1 MKTQL
6 LLRIRVVVIVAV
18 TIVFAGQTNGQ
29 ETKELRKVTKSK
41 TSPGVFVF
49 QDDKTSDHQV
59 DVVKSNGNVFIVRK
73 QDSDDKTK
81 KDNQKI
87 RWEFKTDGDE
97 SKQNN
102 QKFHWEFKLEGDHHK
117 QQNKVV
123 RLRELDGKPG
133 QHVIVIQEQDGGLEK
148 RARRIQVGDTSEQSQ
163 GVWVEKGGV
172 EYQLLL
178 TDDKGN
184 IRKILREDK
193 PHSHDQKQDEHSQD
207 SLSDHD
213 HSGHQQEA
221 HEEHQHSGHDGHDD
235 FHLEGAE
242 EIHKVIARTLKEHGL
257 SLNDKNIDVRVEK
270 SDDGKTRIRI
280 TAQKN
285 GGNKRNVEKRIQM
298 RVEQDNGHLELHAPH
313 DGDQNHKIEIRTD
326 GDSKTE
332 RRRVEKR
339 TEIRRRTDLTSDDE
353 INVEVEI
360 SDERDTPRADR
371 PKPPTPP
378 KPPARRIVEDR
389 RKAGF
394 GPNPSNRPGP
404 RGQDRV
410 GPRNFDERL
419 KGMEKQL
426 ESLERKL
433 DILIR
438 NLESNRV
445 RSGQRG
451 TRNRGGS
458 DRRNE
463 DPDTKRDDNQRRA
476 R

>member
-29 ETKELRKVTKSK
+29 ETKELKKVPNTKA
-41 TSPGVFVF
+41 SPGVFVF
-49 QDDKTSDHQV
+49 QDDKTSGHQV

-81 KDNQKI
+81 NDNQKI

-102 QKFHWEFKLEGDHHK
+102 QKFHWEFKTDGDHHK

-133 QHVIVIQEQDGGLEK
+133 QHVIVIQEQDGGSAK
-148 RARRIQVGDTSEQSQ
+148 RARRIQVGDTSEQSR
-163 GVWVEKGGV
+163 GIWVEKGGV

-184 IRKILREDK
+184 IRKISRTEK
-193 PHSHDQKQDEHSQD
+193 SNSHDPDQDEHSQD
-207 SLSDHD
+207 SFSDHAHGD
-213 HSGHQQEA
+213 HEHEI
-221 HEEHQHSGHDGHDD
+221 HEEHQHAGHDGHDD
-235 FHLEGAE
+235 FHFEGAE
-242 EIHKVIARTLKEHGL
+242 EIHKMIARTLKKHGL
-257 SLNDKNIDVRVEK
+257 SLNGKNVDVQVEK
-270 SDDGKTRIRI
+270 SDDGKMRIRI
-280 TAQKN
+280 TGEKE
-285 GGNKRNVEKRIQM
+285 GGNKRHVKKRIQM
-298 RVEQDNGHLELHAPH
+298 RVEQDHGQLELHAPH
-313 DGDQNHKIEIRTD
+313 DGDQIHKIEIKKD
-326 GDSKTE
+326 GDSKSE
-332 RRRVEKR
+332 QRRVEKR
-339 TEIRRRTDLTSDDE
+339 TEVRRRTDRKSDNE

-371 PKPPTPP
+371 PKLPTPP
-378 KPPARRIVEDR
+378 TRRIVEDR
-389 RKAGF
+389 REAGF
-394 GPNPSNRPGP
+394 GPNPSNRPAA
-404 RGQDRV
+404 RGQGRV

-419 KGMEKQL
+419 NGMEKQL

-438 NLESNRV
+438 NLESNRA